1 MWILNFLPEWVFH
14 GLFLIGL
21 LGTIAGFL
29 LGMIPVIKQYLIP
42 IRTISIVLL
51 VVGTYLEGGLAD
63 NQVWQNRVKEV
74 EAKLAKA
81 EAESAKANTDLV
93 QKADSKTAKVKEKT
107 LVVKQYIDREVTKYD
122 KTCIIPQ
129 PFIKAHNDAAEGP
142 TK

>member
-21 LGTIAGFL
+21 LGTVAGFL
-29 LGMIPVIKQYLIP
+29 LGMIPFIKKYLIP

-63 NQVWQNRVKEV
+63 NQLWQARVKEV

-81 EAESAKANTDLV
+81 EAESAKANTDIV
-93 QKADSKTAKVKEKT
+93 QKADAKSAKVKEKT
-107 LVVKQYIDREVTKYD
+107 VVVKQYIDREVTKYD
-122 KTCIIPQ
+122 STCVIPK

-142 TK
+142 QK